1 MGSANFQAFD
11 RTLRRMFMMRLV
23 ERLEAE
29 RGGNFR
35 ASLVVD
41 ARTGSPRLPRPRE
54 CAAPQPA
61 RVEAAA

>member
-1 MGSANFQAFD
+1 MGSANFQAYD
-11 RTLRRMFMMRLV
+11 KTLRRMFMMRLV

-41 ARTGSPRLPRPRE
+41 ARSGFQKLPRTGEFSRRNGMKNAD
-54 CAAPQPA
+54 AA
-61 RVEAAA
+61 